1 MYDLEDVMM
10 KSFRDD
16 NGISSAFS
24 IEPVDD
30 NEYRVST
37 NVVDGLNDMI
47 HFNLIVYPNGTY
59 ALNARVFTARMI
71 NDNIGSFSSIAADVA
86 FS

>member
-1 MYDLEDVMM
+1 MYDLEDVLM
-10 KSFRDD
+10 KSFRED

-37 NVVDGLNDMI
+37 NVVDGLNDTI
-47 HFNLIVYPNGTY
+47 HFYLVAYPNGTY
-59 ALNARVFTARMI
+59 ALNDRVFT
-71 NDNIGSFSSIAADVA
+71 
-86 FS
+86 

>member
-1 MYDLEDVMM
+1 MYDLEDVLM
-10 KSFRDD
+10 KSFRED

-37 NVVDGLNDMI
+37 NVVDGLNDTI
-47 HFNLIVYPNGTY
+47 HYISII
-59 ALNARVFTARMI
+59 FTFI
-71 NDNIGSFSSIAADVA
+71 
-86 FS
+86 

>member
-30 NEYRVST
+30 NEYGFLLMLSM
-37 NVVDGLNDMI
+37 G
-47 HFNLIVYPNGTY
+47 
-59 ALNARVFTARMI
+59 
-71 NDNIGSFSSIAADVA
+71 
-86 FS
+86 